1 MLCSLAL
8 CCLVC
13 RNKKKHKPLGSLNA
27 GDRGHRQKHYP
38 PRQHHQ
44 ARQRQQQEHQ
54 TLADF
59 DKLNNNWLSTDME
72 DIASVPTFHW
82 RTTITTMLFDV
93 WSGSMIMGGLYG
105 TAVLG
110 SLIRSGRYGSTGTDW
125 WRASQNAPREK
136 ECTLLSRK
144 AKEMFLEGAKWLR
157 SQIDVCQLFVVLYN
171 EVAWAF
177 PPTKQKVYRY
187 WFVPHPRNLNIYRY
201 ILLLSR
207 LKKVL
212 ISTHRAAEEN

>member
-1 MLCSLAL
+1 MKTTTSDTSASAPMLRSQKQKPSPKPSPSTHQHPLALPHAKNTVLASKHHSSTPATTVPTLPLPHSNISSHSSFVWNWNVSTAGRRDFWMKTMAVALGVVVLCSLAL

-72 DIASVPTFHW
+72 DIASVPTFH
-82 RTTITTMLFDV
+82 
-93 WSGSMIMGGLYG
+93 
-105 TAVLG
+105 
-110 SLIRSGRYGSTGTDW
+110 
-125 WRASQNAPREK
+125 
-136 ECTLLSRK
+136 
-144 AKEMFLEGAKWLR
+144 
-157 SQIDVCQLFVVLYN
+157 
-171 EVAWAF
+171 
-177 PPTKQKVYRY
+177 
-187 WFVPHPRNLNIYRY
+187 
-201 ILLLSR
+201 
-207 LKKVL
+207 
-212 ISTHRAAEEN
+212 